1 MATEFSDDQ
10 FENAYPD
17 GIENHWWNLA
27 RNRILA
33 DTVKKFTAAGAGVLD
48 VGCGRGFVVK
58 YLRDQGINCT
68 GVEPA
73 RAQPLDSVR
82 KHVRVGADARDLQ
95 AAERMRYDTILLL
108 DVIEHVPDPAAFL
121 LRLSDGFPNLSRLIV
136 TVPACP
142 ELWSNYD
149 ECYGH
154 CRRYSLEMLKNTA
167 AALGADCIWSSYFF
181 HLAYPA
187 CWAAAHLA
195 KKRQTTLLAPKGI
208 AIWIHKLIS
217 RVMIFDYYFLPGRL
231 PGMSALAC
239 FSLKATGP
247 AERHAGKAFP
257 DRHGNIENV
266 TPGDASENI
275 FLRHHRENKARR
287 GC

>member
-10 FENAYPD
+10 FDQAYPD

-27 RNRILA
+27 RNSILA
-33 DTVKKFTAAGAGVLD
+33 NAVKKFAGAGAVVLD

-58 YLRDQGINCT
+58 YLRDQGMDCS

-73 RAQPLDSVR
+73 KARPVFSVR
-82 KHVRVGADARDLQ
+82 DHVRVGMDAWDLPL
-95 AAERMRYDTILLL
+95 AERMHYDTMLLL

-121 LRLSDGFPNLSRLIV
+121 KRLCDGFPNLSHVII
-136 TVPACP
+136 TVPACQ

-154 CRRYSLEMLKNTA
+154 CRRYSLEMLKNALVAPGA
-167 AALGADCIWSSYFF
+167 ACIGAGYFF
-181 HLAYPA
+181 HLTYPV

-195 KKRQTTLLAPKGI
+195 KKRQTRLRAPQGI
-208 AIWIHKLIS
+208 GKRLHKLIS
-217 RVMIFDYYFLPGRL
+217 RVMIIDYYILPGRV

-239 FSLKATGP
+239 YALPRNRPVNS
-247 AERHAGKAFP
+247 
-257 DRHGNIENV
+257 
-266 TPGDASENI
+266 
-275 FLRHHRENKARR
+275 
-287 GC
+287 